1 MYMKDKAQE
10 IITDIMSKMIVD
22 ELSLTCKAPSSVIF
36 HISTTNLIIIRSCEI
51 VETKIGYLTSTTQLI
66 GFGEDFSKTMKTF
79 GEKKLHPSVT

>member
-36 HISTTNLIIIRSCEI
+36 HISTTNLIII
-51 VETKIGYLTSTTQLI
+51 L
-66 GFGEDFSKTMKTF
+66 
-79 GEKKLHPSVT
+79 